1 MKILLLF
8 FLSFIYTSLVEAQTF
23 TEKYNTELQRTDY
36 FDLQGK
42 FLGYSKEN
50 MQYNRLEYFD
60 STGVL
65 IKFERQS
72 DLYLIK
78 LARDIEGKP
87 IGVIKWN
94 ALKLRYDVLDATGM
108 AIGYYRYNP
117 GTRTMECVLGRF

>member
-1 MKILLLF
+1 MKTLLI
-8 FLSFIYTSLVEAQTF
+8 LSFSLIFASLVEAQTF

-60 STGVL
+60 SSDVL

-78 LARDIEGKP
+78 LTHDLNGKP
-87 IGVIKWN
+87 IGTIKWN
-94 ALKLRYDVLDATGM
+94 DLKLRYDVLDSTGI
-108 AIGYYRYNP
+108 AIGYYRYNSA
-117 GTRTMECVLGRF
+117 TRTMEYVLGIF

>member
-60 STGVL
+60 STDVL

-94 ALKLRYDVLDATGM
+94 ALKLRYDVLDTTGM